1 MKFLV
6 TFFAII
12 NQCLAASCGQ
22 DTLIIR
28 TDTTLT
34 SKEKEFAFNGNI
46 SSLLNFKAQT
56 YNSIILG
63 GRINLIK
70 SKTSGNK
77 KSRKEFIADYSTTK
91 IIDSIWLK
99 TSDNINYTYNLSLQK
114 GKIEYAFTYSLKS
127 QLTDSYL
134 FENLESK
141 MVGQMGFPMIL
152 GAGLGLNV
160 ITKKQNFI
168 NLSPLTIDY
177 TILTRQLKQ
186 DRGEFKRLS
195 EKTDFR
201 QRIGIT
207 VRSNLNV
214 TISNHLLWKSNSSFF
229 AKGFRNSDM
238 NFDMVNRWIFTIYK
252 NFNLSL
258 ENQLSFDPLISEKM
272 QMRSELL
279 LGVRFAKLKTQ

>member
-1 MKFLV
+1 MKLLV
-6 TFFAII
+6 VLFTII
-12 NQCLAASCGQ
+12 NQCLAATCSQ
-22 DTLIIR
+22 DTVIVR

-34 SKEKEFAFNGNI
+34 SKENEFAFNGNI

-70 SKTSGNK
+70 NKTSGNK
-77 KSRKEFIADYSTTK
+77 KSRKEFIAEYSTTK

-99 TSDNINYTYNLSLQK
+99 TSDIINYTCNFSLQK
-114 GKIEYAFTYSLKS
+114 GRTEYAFTYSLKS

-141 MVGQMGFPMIL
+141 MVGQMGFPMIIGL
-152 GAGLGLNV
+152 GVGLNV
-160 ITKKQNFI
+160 LSKKQNFI
-168 NLSPLTIDY
+168 NVSPITIDY
-177 TILTRQLKQ
+177 TLLTKKLKQ
-186 DRGEFKRLS
+186 DRNEFKNLS
-195 EKTDFR
+195 GTFDFR
-201 QRIGIT
+201 QRLGIT

-214 TISNHLLWKSNSSFF
+214 TISDHLLWKSNSAFF
-229 AKGFRNSDM
+229 AKGIRSSDM

-279 LGVRFAKLKTQ
+279 LGVRFVKLKAQ